1 MKKRMIGIKIDDDS
15 NLPERLRIVSA
26 FMRLEYQELLEK
38 WIWNEEQEYMLDKP
52 SNFIVDME
60 RGANLPKPEDLPD
73 EPVKPEDLP
82 DEPVKPED
90 LPDEPVKPE
99 DLPDEP
105 VKPELKPFEQKILK
119 LSEQG
124 YSIREIAAKLEAGG
138 VLTAK
143 GMCSWNA
150 GTVHKILTRL
160 KS

>member
-82 DEPVKPED
+82 DEPVKPE
-90 LPDEPVKPE
+90 
-99 DLPDEP
+99 
-105 VKPELKPFEQKILK
+105 LKPFEQKILK